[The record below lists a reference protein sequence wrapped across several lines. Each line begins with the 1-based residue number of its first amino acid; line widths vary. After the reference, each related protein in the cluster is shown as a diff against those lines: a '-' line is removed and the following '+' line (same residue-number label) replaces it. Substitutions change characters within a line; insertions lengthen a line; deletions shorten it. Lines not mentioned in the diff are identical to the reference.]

1 MFGPV
6 VQHITDGQDIVVILV
21 DDVLRKFEGGFVAVF
36 EPPTDSGVV
45 RVDGAVVL
53 AAECSIAGL
62 RPKVEIER
70 IGLRFLHLFAQT
82 AYLLL
87 QLGNGRLFTSDIDE
101 VYRVPFARAEIAVDA
116 CNHLFVR
123 ISQRMQALD
132 VRTVC
137 QLVEIDLQ
145 SAAHLRCT
153 APHRAVVVRDRRL
166 QLFAERSL
174 TDKYRRRPIRRV
186 RLALYY

>member
-1 MFGPV
+1 MLHPV
-6 VQHITDGQDIVVILV
+6 LHYVTDGQDIVVILV
-21 DDVLRKFEGGFVAVF
+21 DDVLRKFEGGFVAVL
-36 EPPTDSGVV
+36 EPPANPCVV
-45 RVDGAVVL
+45 RVDGAVVF
-53 AAECSIAGL
+53 AAECFVAGL

-70 IGLRFLHLFAQT
+70 IVLRILHLFAQA

-101 VYRVPFARAEIAVDA
+101 IYRVPLARAEIVVDA
-116 CNHLFVR
+116 CNHLLVR

-132 VRTVC
+132 VRTVH

-145 SAAHLRCT
+145 SAAHLRGA
-153 APHRAVVVRDRRL
+153 APHRTVVVRDRRL

-174 TDKYRRRPIRRV
+174 ADKDRRRHTRCV
-186 RLALYY
+186 RFALYY